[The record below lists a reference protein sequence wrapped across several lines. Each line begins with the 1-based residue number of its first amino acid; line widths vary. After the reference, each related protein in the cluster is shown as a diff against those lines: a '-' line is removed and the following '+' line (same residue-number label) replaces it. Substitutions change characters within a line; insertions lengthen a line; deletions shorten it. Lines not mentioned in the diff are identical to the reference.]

1 MPNNLK
7 TYLLAHHGQKV
18 KQPHLS
24 SCHDAKCSWEKVE
37 AKDGDK
43 ERGGGGDPGLGKDG
57 FGLIKFLKT
66 LFGLIDTN

>member
-24 SCHDAKCSWEKVE
+24 SCHDAKCSWEKIE
-37 AKDGDK
+37 AEDRDE
-43 ERGGGGDPGLGKDG
+43 ERGGGRDPGLASAMLCRV
-57 FGLIKFLKT
+57 F
-66 LFGLIDTN
+66 